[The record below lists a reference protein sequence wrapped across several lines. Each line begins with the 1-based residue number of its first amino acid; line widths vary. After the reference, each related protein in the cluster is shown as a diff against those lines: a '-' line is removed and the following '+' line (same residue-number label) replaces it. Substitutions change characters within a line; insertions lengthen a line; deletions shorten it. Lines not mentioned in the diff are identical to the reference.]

1 MKFYGI
7 RCPGASSW
15 VIQPTKMKS
24 LLLFTALLLHFCASA
39 QRIADVPISPNS
51 IGNVINKNEHYGHGC
66 ADDAARTH
74 IMGRYPHLLHKESAM
89 NEAIRNARGLR
100 GQQRGADLY
109 ISVVVHVIY
118 GTEEGPENISDEL
131 VMQGIS
137 DLNDAFANTGAY
149 ASEDGVDTHIR
160 FCLALQDPLGLPSN
174 GITRNQSAYTNMFME
189 SEDLV
194 VKSISTWDQ
203 TSYLNIWLVAG
214 INSTA
219 LGSGVA
225 GYAYLPY
232 SHGLPED
239 GIVNEASW
247 FGSSSDNSKVHI
259 HEVGHYLG
267 LYHTFQNGCA
277 NLDCTLDGD
286 LVCDT
291 PPDGSTGASPCGL
304 TQNSCSSDEDDTS
317 ANNPFRPV
325 LLGGLGDQNDLI
337 ENYMDYSS
345 QACQTL
351 FTAGQSERMN
361 AALENERASLLSS
374 GGCVSS
380 CGIGPVEIND
390 ELDIFL
396 AGTSFSLTQNTL
408 AIVDVDFQWTFNGEI
423 ISTDSTLNY
432 TFTNAQIGDG
442 YLVLNVINTELDC
455 SRSDSLLIHV
465 KCNPPASYTMSPQY
479 LEVNDVAVFDATNPL
494 NTSYQW
500 YLDGV
505 LVGTNPVLTYQFD
518 TAEGH
523 HLFLVTGNGQCNDTS
538 AVDYFAVGSCEGGQ
552 NNHWIFGGVHVDF
565 SSGEPTSTAIPSNE
579 DNYITTIEGI
589 STISDQNGELLF
601 YCDGNRLFNKNYEV
615 FYDYPAA
622 GPSSAQ
628 GALIV
633 PDPGNSSEYY
643 VFMLEN
649 FGGYITGSNYDTN
662 WGFGYVKV
670 DMNMNGGLGGVSE
683 VSDQLLEHPYEAQ
696 CAIRHCNGHD
706 IWVVTRAYYGNSF
719 YSYLITDEGV
729 SEPVISDVG
738 FFIDDLTGYYGLGNM
753 KASPQGNVVA
763 ITGVYMG
770 IRLFGFD
777 TNSGAFTDDFA
788 QLNSAL
794 YTPAYGLAFSPD
806 GSKLYYGSESTP
818 YIYQCDLSSGNQQ
831 LMINSIM
838 SIATT
843 ATQFQKGSMEL
854 GPDGKIY
861 SIQETYQNY
870 LDVIANPNE
879 PGLACNFLSGEI
891 ELAGYTSYGIQ
902 NTLSSAFAN
911 SGPQIAGLSQICNN
925 NFDVHYTVACGNN
938 VWTYQGNNTFNE
950 ISSTEV
956 SIDFTVAG
964 VDTLM
969 CTSTTACSGTKIDTL
984 LIHVGIPD
992 LFLGNDT
999 AICSSGSITLNA
1011 YGQFTDYT
1019 WSNNAYGPFSTVST
1033 TGNYWVAATA
1043 VGGCIARDTIHVA
1056 IFNEPFDV
1064 PGDTV
1069 VICGEYNNWFY
1080 LEAQQ
1085 GDFTHNWFSAN
1096 GPVADELP
1104 IYLYVDYAP
1113 YNFPIYYTNA
1123 NGCVDVE
1130 TLVVQV
1136 RPPLPDPFLG
1146 EDIVLCN
1153 DEVATISIDESSC
1166 PYCLYTWQDGSHDNP
1181 YTVYESPFYQ
1191 YGSYSVIRYDSLCN
1205 SSTIDFLTVSA
1216 PSQDYLVLEDSITIC
1231 EGSEIQLY
1239 AGFYFDNFEWQDGS
1253 TDYFYMATE
1262 PGTYWVKTVTE
1273 CGVFSDTTHLIVI
1286 DSAPYQIEL
1295 PDTIYACSAALPVQ
1309 VSVTNT
1315 NLYGYGW
1322 SNGSGFVYEEGPLYV
1337 TGYYICGTT
1346 SDSTYIHV
1354 TPSPVDLIPPSIHVC
1369 DSTIAWLTQP
1379 ENQFTTWEGG
1389 IVGDSIL
1396 VSEEGLYHYTTSI
1409 GNECTISDSVSVF
1422 FNTLYF
1428 DVSDTSICPGDSIV
1442 ITPDT
1447 NAEYWF
1453 WYFNGQSFEGQI
1465 EVADTGL
1472 YWVFATDYFCNRSF
1486 QFDVILQNGTA
1497 YELTLP
1503 DFLSACETALPL
1515 PLTAAG
1521 DPALQYSWS
1530 NGSNSPTTQMNNEG
1544 WYILQ
1549 ANYQCGQRSDSTF
1562 LSVLE
1567 SPIMLIPSDTILC
1580 ANQEIIL
1587 SASDQYSNAWS
1598 TGETT
1603 NDIVVN
1609 EAGEYTLISISDNG
1623 CINSATTQVVES
1635 SLFVNLDD
1643 VLYNCANDTLLIQ
1656 ASTNGTDYLWSNGG
1670 NSISTTLVGGGSL
1683 SFTSTLENCSET
1695 EIINIIQYP
1704 FAAFSLGND
1713 TLLTSTSFTI
1723 TAPDGFST
1731 YNWNVPGENGSTL
1744 TVNSTGTYSVT
1755 VTDENGCQFTD
1766 YITVVFNVTSTES
1779 FIEVPDFFFYG
1790 NNGLVANYQN
1800 VEVYDI
1806 KIFDDIGRLVQYG
1819 NTFPMVWDG
1828 GTINGNAAA
1837 SAMYFYVINYSDL
1850 YGNKK
1855 VKTGNVLLL
1864 K

>member
-1 MKFYGI
+1 
-7 RCPGASSW
+7 
-15 VIQPTKMKS
+15 MKS

-203 TSYLNIWLVAG
+203 TLYLNIWLVAG
-214 INSTA
+214 INSAA

-286 LVCDT
+286 QVCDT
-291 PPDGSTGASPCGL
+291 PPDGSTGASPCGIS
-304 TQNSCSSDEDDTS
+304 QNSCSSDEDDTS

-337 ENYMDYSS
+337 ENYMDYSA

-361 AALENERASLLSS
+361 AALENERASLLGS

-408 AIVDVDFQWTFNGEI
+408 AIVDVDFQWAFNGEI

-442 YLVLNVINTELDC
+442 YLVLSVTNTELGC
-455 SRSDSLLIHV
+455 SRVDSLLIHI

-518 TAEGH
+518 IAEGH
-523 HLFLVTGNGQCNDTS
+523 HLFLVTGNGLCSDTS

-565 SSGEPTSTAIPSNE
+565 TTGEPTSTAIPFNE
-579 DNYITTIEGI
+579 DNYITTGEGI

-601 YCDGNRLFNKNYEV
+601 YCDGNRVFNKNYEV
-615 FYDYPAA
+615 FYDHPAA

-633 PDPGNSSEYY
+633 PDPGNTNEYY

-649 FGGYITGSNYDTN
+649 FGGYVTVPGYDTN
-662 WGFGYVKV
+662 WGFAYVKV
-670 DMNMNGGLGGVSE
+670 DMNLNGGLGGVSE
-683 VSDQLLEHPYEAQ
+683 VSAQLLEHPYEAQ

-738 FFIDDLTGYYGLGNM
+738 FFTGDLTGYFGLGCM

-763 ITGVYMG
+763 ITGLYMG
-770 IRLFGFD
+770 IQLFGFD
-777 TNSGAFTDDFA
+777 TNSGEFTDDFA

-794 YTPAYGLAFSPD
+794 YTPAYGLSFSPD
-806 GSKLYYGSESTP
+806 GSKLYYGPDTAP

-838 SIATT
+838 SIGTA
-843 ATQFQKGSMEL
+843 ATQFYKGAMEL

-861 SIQETYQNY
+861 SLQGISQSY

-879 PGLACNFLSGEI
+879 PGLACNFLSGGI
-891 ELAGYTSYGIQ
+891 ELASSTGYGIQ

-911 SGPQIAGLSQICNN
+911 SGPQITGLSQICSNTL
-925 NFDVHYTVACGNN
+925 DVHYTAACGNN

-956 SIDFTVAG
+956 SIDFAVAG

-969 CTSTTACSGTKIDTL
+969 CTSTTACSGTITDTL

-999 AICSSGSITLNA
+999 TICSSGSITLNA
-1011 YGQFTDYT
+1011 YGQFTNYT
-1019 WSNNAYGPFSTVST
+1019 WSNGAYGQNNTVSN

-1064 PGDTV
+1064 PGDTIE
-1069 VICGEYNNWFY
+1069 ICGTNDNWFY

-1085 GDFTHNWFSAN
+1085 GDFTHNWFGVN
-1096 GPVADELP
+1096 GPTTDVFP
-1104 IYLYVDYAP
+1104 VYLYVDYGP
-1113 YNFPIYYTNA
+1113 FNFPIYYTNA
-1123 NGCVDVE
+1123 NGCVDEE

-1146 EDIVLCN
+1146 DDIVLCDN
-1153 DEVATISIDESSC
+1153 EVVTVTIDDSEC
-1166 PYCLYTWQDGSHDNP
+1166 PDCLYTWQDGSHDNP
-1181 YTVYESPFYQ
+1181 YTIYENLGNQSN
-1191 YGSYSVIRYDSLCN
+1191 SYWAIRYDSLCN
-1205 SSTIDFLTVSA
+1205 TNSIDFITVYA
-1216 PSQDYLVLEDSITIC
+1216 PSPEDLTLPDSITTC
-1231 EGSEIQLY
+1231 EGTEMMLY
-1239 AGFYFDNFEWQDGS
+1239 AGWYFDNYEWQDGS
-1253 TDYFYMATE
+1253 TDYFYNATE
-1262 PGTYWVKTVTE
+1262 SGTYWVKVVTE
-1273 CGVFSDTTHLIVI
+1273 CGVFSDTTHIIAI
-1286 DSAPYQIEL
+1286 DPSLYQIGL
-1295 PDTIYACSAALPVQ
+1295 PDSVYACAASLPMQ
-1309 VSVTNT
+1309 VVPVINP
-1315 NLYGYGW
+1315 NLWYYNW
-1322 SNGSGFVYEEGPLYV
+1322 SNGFGGYAYEEGTLSVIGHYACGEVYDTCYV
-1337 TGYYICGTT
+1337 QI
-1346 SDSTYIHV
+1346 S
-1354 TPSPVDLIPPSIHVC
+1354 PSPVDLIPQNLYVC
-1369 DSTIAWLTQP
+1369 DNTSTWLSQP
-1379 ENQFTTWEGG
+1379 EDQLTTWDG
-1389 IVGDSIL
+1389 IVADSIL
-1396 VSEEGLYHYTTSI
+1396 VTEEGLYHYTTSI
-1409 GNECTISDSVSVF
+1409 GNECAISDSVNVN
-1422 FNTLYF
+1422 FNSLYF
-1428 DVSDTSICPGDSIV
+1428 EVSDTTICPGDSIY
-1442 ITPDT
+1442 IETNT
-1447 NAEYWF
+1447 NAPF
-1453 WYFNGQSFEGQI
+1453 WYWYSNGPIHYGQI
-1465 EVADTGL
+1465 VVADTGQ
-1472 YWVFATDYFCNRSF
+1472 YWIYATDYFCNKVFS
-1486 QFDVILQNGTA
+1486 FDVTLQNGEA
-1497 YELTLP
+1497 YQLTLP
-1503 DFLSACETALPL
+1503 DSLSACQATLPL
-1515 PLTAAG
+1515 PLTATG

-1549 ANYQCGQRSDSTF
+1549 ANYQCGQRADSTF

-1567 SPIMLIPSDTILC
+1567 SPIMLIPSDTVLC
-1580 ANQEIIL
+1580 ANEEIIL

-1598 TGETT
+1598 TGQTT
-1603 NDIVVN
+1603 NDITVS
-1609 EAGEYTLISISDNG
+1609 EAGEYTLTSINDNG

-1643 VLYNCANDTLLIQ
+1643 VLYNCAYDTLLIQ

-1670 NSISTTLVGGGSL
+1670 NSISTILVGGGSL

-1713 TLLTSTSFTI
+1713 TLLTSTAFTI

-1837 SAMYFYVINYSDL
+1837 SAMYLYVINYSDF